1 MARRVSES
9 DLLAYIEGDLPENR
23 ADEVRAALE
32 RDPKLAAWADAARAD
47 RDALRQWSRPGAS
60 IAPPDLVEQAMRQ
73 AERNALL
80 GLDAGAAQQRRR
92 PTVLF
97 RFTGPRTAMAAAL
110 LAAVGLGVL
119 YGPGLVQQLT
129 PAPGPAPSQQPAP
142 APGAAAEPAE
152 PAAPGASDATAPER
166 DAGAPAGNRRAS
178 SNAAPPD
185 SADAFAGAGA
195 EKTQPTQ
202 PSQRMREEMPLRAI
216 GESDQLADH
225 AAPVESPLT
234 MRQAADLA
242 EQRRLRV
249 RAETPDPASLGADL
263 LDAPDLAFRVFP
275 IAEPAPGGAML
286 IVEIDAGAPGL
297 DAFLQT
303 LGAMGAAS
311 ISLSPLDEP
320 VGLPPARGPSDV
332 LWWTRS
338 PAAWPGMGSALE
350 LEVLPAAQIPPP
362 PPGG

>member
-9 DLLAYIEGDLPENR
+9 DLLAYIEGDLPDDR
-23 ADEVRAALE
+23 TDEVRAALE

-80 GLDAGAAQQRRR
+80 GLDAGAAQQRR

-97 RFTGPRTAMAAAL
+97 RFTGPRTAMAAAM
-110 LAAVGLGVL
+110 LAAVGVAVI
-119 YGPGLVQQLT
+119 YGPGLIQQLT
-129 PAPGPAPSQQPAP
+129 PSPAPAPSQQSAP
-142 APGAAAEPAE
+142 APGADAEPSSPVAQAADPAPEGDADRAAE
-152 PAAPGASDATAPER
+152 
-166 DAGAPAGNRRAS
+166 NRRARS
-178 SNAAPPD
+178 AAPPPE
-185 SADAFAGAGA
+185 DAGGYASAGA
-195 EKTQPTQ
+195 EKAEVAQPAQ
-202 PSQRMREEMPLRAI
+202 AEEMPLRAI
-216 GESDQLADH
+216 GESDHLADD
-225 AAPVESPLT
+225 AAPAESPLT

-242 EQRRLRV
+242 RQRRLRV
-249 RAETPDPASLGADL
+249 RAETADPASLGAAL
-263 LDAPDLAFRVFP
+263 LDAPDLSFRVFP
-275 IAEPAPGGAML
+275 IADPAPGGAML

-350 LEVLPAAQIPPP
+350 LEVLPAAQVPPP
-362 PPGG
+362 PPGD